1 MKNPILH
8 SRWVEEINKHVPVKF
23 VPCKDS
29 LLCSEHFSADMFYI
43 NDGCRQ
49 KAKLKPFAVPTM
61 FPERG
66 QVCSIYLFSLYDI

>member
-1 MKNPILH
+1 MKNPISH
-8 SRWVEEINKHVPVKF
+8 SRWLEAINKHVPVKF

-43 NDGCRQ
+43 KDGCRQ

-61 FPERG
+61 FTESV
-66 QVCSIYLFSLYDI
+66 QVCSIYLFSLYYI